1 MSTEAFTDSV
11 AVVGVGNTNFGAMYR
26 DLDPERSSYI
36 VGAYA
41 FKEALEDAGLKK
53 EDVDGL
59 CVMRIPDYARMAE
72 ILGMRDLT
80 ISNNFGGAGRMA
92 GVTLTYAAMA
102 IHAGLATTVACVYG
116 NDGRSVG
123 ATYGGGEGA
132 GSDTA
137 MYEVPYG
144 MTSPGASVALMYRRY
159 QHLYGTPDNALAYL
173 TINNRDNA
181 ALNPNAVMQS
191 PLTLEDYHN
200 ARFISEP
207 LRLYDYC
214 LINDGAVCLIVT
226 SADRAR
232 DLKQPPVYISA
243 AANAGDIS
251 DQYTVDDFF
260 YKGLQ
265 RMTSEVLPAAGITHQ
280 DIDLA
285 NLYDNFTPT
294 ILFTLEGLG
303 FFEKGE
309 AGHWVSPEKIARDG
323 ELPVNTSG
331 GHTSESYMQGWG
343 HLAECVRQ
351 LRHECGPRQIANA
364 EHAIYCCAAPLS
376 NAIVF
381 RR

>member
-1 MSTEAFTDSV
+1 MSTQAFTDSV
-11 AVVGVGNTNFGAMYR
+11 AIVGVGNTNFGAMYR

-53 EDVDGL
+53 DDVDGL
-59 CVMRIPDYARMAE
+59 CVMRIPDYGRMAE
-72 ILGMRDLT
+72 VVGMRNLT
-80 ISNNFGGAGRMA
+80 VSNNFGGAGRMA

-102 IHAGLATTVACVYG
+102 IHAGLAKTVACIYG

-123 ATYGGGEGA
+123 ARYGGGEGA

-137 MYEVPYG
+137 MFEVPYG
-144 MTSPGASVALMYRRY
+144 MTSPGASVGLMYRRY
-159 QHLYGTPDNALAYL
+159 KYMYGTPEDTLAHL
-173 TINNRDNA
+173 TINNRNNA
-181 ALNPNAVMQS
+181 ALNPSAVMTA
-191 PLTLEDYHN
+191 PLSMEEYHN
-200 ARFISEP
+200 ARFICEP

-214 LINDGAVCLIVT
+214 LINDGAVCMIVT
-226 SADRAR
+226 SAERAR
-232 DLKQPPVYISA
+232 DLKKPPVYISA

-251 DQYTVDDFF
+251 DQYAVDDFF
-260 YKGLQ
+260 YHGLR
-265 RMTSEVLPAAGITHQ
+265 RMASEIFPAAGITHK

-294 ILFTLEGLG
+294 ILFELEGLG
-303 FFEKGE
+303 FFEQGQ

-323 ELPVNTSG
+323 ELPLNTSG

-351 LRHECGPRQIANA
+351 LRGECGPRQVANA

>member
-1 MSTEAFTDSV
+1 MSTQAFKDSV

-36 VGAYA
+36 IGAYA
-41 FKEALEDAGLKK
+41 LKEALEDAGLKK

-59 CVMRIPDYARMAE
+59 LVMRIPDYGRMAE
-72 ILGMRDLT
+72 VVGMRNLSV
-80 ISNNFGGAGRMA
+80 SNNFGGAGRMA

-102 IHAGLATTVACVYG
+102 IHSGLAETVACIYG

-123 ATYGGGEGA
+123 ARYGGGEGA

-144 MTSPGASVALMYRRY
+144 MTSPGASVGLMFRRH
-159 QHLYGTPDNALAYL
+159 QFLYGTPNEALAHL
-173 TINNRDNA
+173 TINNRNNA
-181 ALNPNAVMQS
+181 ALNPSAVMQS
-191 PLTLEDYHN
+191 PITMEDYDN
-200 ARFISEP
+200 ARFICEP
-207 LRLYDYC
+207 LRLLDYC

-232 DLKQPPVYISA
+232 DLKKPPVYISA

-251 DQYTVDDFF
+251 DQYAVDDFF
-260 YKGLQ
+260 YPGLR
-265 RMTSEVLPAAGITHQ
+265 RMASEVFPAAGIDHK

-294 ILFTLEGLG
+294 ILFELEGLG
-303 FFEKGE
+303 FVDQGQ
-309 AGHWVSPEKIARDG
+309 AGHWVTPERIARDG
-323 ELPVNTSG
+323 ELPLNTSG

-351 LRHECGPRQIANA
+351 LRHECGPRQVADA
-364 EHAIYCCAAPLS
+364 QHAIYCCAAPLS
-376 NAIVF
+376 NAIIF